1 MNNEKNIFEV
11 AVRNRYR
18 FEFKG
23 MQSVEDL
30 WMLPVKD
37 LDTIFKGLNS
47 QLKQVKEE
55 SLLETKTQR
64 DEELDTK
71 IAIVKHIVK
80 VKLEE
85 DQLRADAKKKKEQ
98 KQKILELMAS
108 KKDADLQNKSV
119 EELQKMLEELDN

>member
-23 MQSVEDL
+23 LQSVEDL

-55 SLLETKTQR
+55 SLLDIKTQQ

-71 IAIVKHIVK
+71 IEIVKHIVK
-80 VKLEE
+80 VKLAEE
-85 DQLRADAKKKKEQ
+85 QSKVDTKKKKEQ

-119 EELQKMLEELDN
+119 EELQKMLEELGE